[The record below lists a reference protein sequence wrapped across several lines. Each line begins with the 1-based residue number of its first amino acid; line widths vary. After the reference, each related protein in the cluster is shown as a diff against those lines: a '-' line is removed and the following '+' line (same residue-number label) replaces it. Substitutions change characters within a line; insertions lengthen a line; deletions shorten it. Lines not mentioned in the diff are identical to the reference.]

1 MSQPLIWIALRR
13 WKSSWR
19 EGEVNADTMQSAM
32 SEDLRSGLPLARE
45 PVPLFYGLLPMG
57 IGTGDCEGLV
67 SYLCRLAL
75 AHCVSVDDLVN
86 MGLARYSAND
96 FKIWRHFSTWMKDRA
111 VDVFAKQRTL
121 ALRDALVG
129 ATGIQAVGR
138 LSLASL
144 DGVIDL
150 AGMSSLR
157 LRHCPLCYGAAEFA
171 QLHRPLLWD
180 LKAVS
185 CCPVHAVRLVDS
197 ECGRET
203 PQRRPRW
210 HRVHMPGV
218 CTECGSIA
226 YACRAVSH
234 VGASLA
240 EQWVARQSA
249 MLIAAV
255 SDGENFDA
263 PLAPERIRGLAT
275 QIGDGFPFRA
285 AAVCGF
291 NKARLYDWIHG
302 VRLIKYAPLLALC
315 AACGINVVDV
325 LRGPAQCSEGA
336 DFRYKPHARRTRIT
350 SLDELSEKI
359 DAALAVLQ
367 DPSVAAVAAYIGCDR
382 STISKRLPEE
392 AAMLTARWRSAR
404 SINTA
409 ARILEAQASIES
421 VAQNL
426 KNAGKSVTLRNVW
439 LESGI
444 CVSRG
449 SRFEEPFRREQDAQN
464 D

>member
-1 MSQPLIWIALRR
+1 M
-13 WKSSWR
+13 
-19 EGEVNADTMQSAM
+19 NADTMQSAL
-32 SEDLRSGLPLARE
+32 SEDLRSSLPLARE
-45 PVPLFYGLLPMG
+45 PVPLFYGLLPIG
-57 IGTGDCEGLV
+57 VGTGDCEGLV

-180 LKAVS
+180 LKAVN
-185 CCPVHAVRLVDS
+185 CCPVHAVRLVNS

-218 CTECGSIA
+218 CTECGAIA
-226 YACRAVSH
+226 YACQAVSH
-234 VGASLA
+234 VGVTVA

-249 MLIAAV
+249 MLISAV
-255 SDGENFDA
+255 SGGEKFDA
-263 PLAPERIRGLAT
+263 PLAPERIRELAT
-275 QIGDGFPFRA
+275 QIGDGSPFRA

-302 VRLIKYAPLLALC
+302 VRPIKYAPLLALC
-315 AACGINVVDV
+315 AACGVNVVDV
-325 LRGPAQCSEGA
+325 LRGLAQCSEGA
-336 DFRYKPHARRTRIT
+336 DFRYKPHARRTPVT
-350 SLDELSEKI
+350 SLDELREQI
-359 DAALAVLQ
+359 DSALTVLQ
-367 DPSVAAVAAYIGCDR
+367 YPSVTAVAAYIGCSS

-404 SINTA
+404 SAKTA
-409 ARILEAQASIES
+409 ARRLEAQASIES
-421 VAQNL
+421 TARSL
-426 KNAGKSVTLRNVW
+426 KKAGKSVTLRNVW

-449 SRFEEPFRREQDAQN
+449 SRFEEPFRRAQAAQSDEPGHPDALV
-464 D
+464 

>member
-1 MSQPLIWIALRR
+1 M
-13 WKSSWR
+13 
-19 EGEVNADTMQSAM
+19 NTDTTQSAV
-32 SEDLRSGLPLARE
+32 SEDLRSSLTPARE
-45 PVPLFYGLLPMG
+45 PVPVFYGLLPMG

-86 MGLARYSAND
+86 QGLARYSTND

-121 ALRDALVG
+121 ALRDALVA
-129 ATGIQAVGR
+129 ATGIQAAGR

-150 AGMSSLR
+150 AGMSSPR
-157 LRHCPLCYGAAEFA
+157 LRHCPLCYQAAEFA

-185 CCPVHAVRLVDS
+185 CCPVHAVRLVNS
-197 ECGRET
+197 ECGGET
-203 PQRRPRW
+203 LQRRPRW

-218 CTECGSIA
+218 CTECGAIA

-249 MLIAAV
+249 TLIAAA
-255 SDGENFDA
+255 SGGEKFDA
-263 PLAPERIRGLAT
+263 PLAPERIRELAT
-275 QIGDGFPFRA
+275 IVGDGFPFRA
-285 AAVCGF
+285 AAICGF

-315 AACGINVVDV
+315 AASGVDVVDV
-325 LRGPAQCSEGA
+325 LRRPSQCSERA
-336 DFRYKPHARRTRIT
+336 NFRYEPHARRTRIT
-350 SLDELSEKI
+350 SLDDLREKI
-359 DAALAVLQ
+359 KSALAVLQ

-404 SINTA
+404 SAKTA
-409 ARILEAQASIES
+409 ARRVEAQASIES
-421 VAQNL
+421 TAQSL
-426 KNAGKSVTLRNVW
+426 KKAGKSVTLRNVW

-449 SRFEEPFRREQDAQN
+449 SRFEEPFRRVQAAQSDEPGHRDALV
-464 D
+464 

>member
-1 MSQPLIWIALRR
+1 
-13 WKSSWR
+13 
-19 EGEVNADTMQSAM
+19 
-32 SEDLRSGLPLARE
+32 
-45 PVPLFYGLLPMG
+45 MG

-86 MGLARYSAND
+86 MGLARYSASD
-96 FKIWRHFSTWMKDRA
+96 FRIWRHFSTWMKDRA
-111 VDVFAKQRTL
+111 VDVFARQRTP

-129 ATGIQAVGR
+129 ATGVQAIGR

-150 AGMSSLR
+150 AGMSSLY
-157 LRHCPLCYGAAEFA
+157 LRHCPLCYRDAAFG

-185 CCPVHAVRLVDS
+185 CCPVHAVRLVNS

-203 PQRRPRW
+203 YHRRPRW
-210 HRVHMPGV
+210 QRVHMPGV

-226 YACRAVSH
+226 YACREVSH
-234 VGASLA
+234 EGASLA

-255 SDGENFDA
+255 SGGEKFDA
-263 PLAPERIRGLAT
+263 PLAPERIRELAT
-275 QIGDGFPFRA
+275 LVGDGFPFRA
-285 AAVCGF
+285 AAICGF
-291 NKARLYDWIHG
+291 NKARLYDWVHG
-302 VRLIKYAPLLALC
+302 AKLIKYAPLLALC
-315 AACGINVVDV
+315 AASGVNVVDV
-325 LRGPAQCSEGA
+325 LRSSSQRSQRT
-336 DFRYKPHARRTRIT
+336 DFRYEPRARRTRIT
-350 SLDELSEKI
+350 SLDELREKI
-359 DAALAVLQ
+359 DSALAVLQ

-382 STISKRLPEE
+382 STILKRLPEE
-392 AAMLTARWRSAR
+392 AAMLSARWRSAR
-404 SINTA
+404 SIKTA
-409 ARILEAQASIES
+409 ARRLEAKALIES
-421 VAQNL
+421 TAQSL
-426 KNAGKSVTLRNVW
+426 KEAGKSITVRNVW

-449 SRFEEPFRREQDAQN
+449 SRFDEPFRREQEAQN
-464 D
+464 E

>member
-1 MSQPLIWIALRR
+1 MSPPLIRIVLRK

-19 EGEVNADTMQSAM
+19 EGELNTDTTQSAV
-32 SEDLRSGLPLARE
+32 SEDLRSSLTPARE
-45 PVPLFYGLLPMG
+45 PVPVFYGLLPMG

-86 MGLARYSAND
+86 MGLARYSTND
-96 FKIWRHFSTWMKDRA
+96 FKIWGHFSTWMKDRA

-157 LRHCPLCYGAAEFA
+157 LRHCPLCYGTAEFA

-185 CCPVHAVRLVDS
+185 CCPVHAVRLVNS
-197 ECGRET
+197 ECGREI

-218 CTECGSIA
+218 CTECGAIA
-226 YACRAVSH
+226 YACRAASP

-240 EQWVARQSA
+240 EQWVARQSE
-249 MLIAAV
+249 MLISAV
-255 SDGENFDA
+255 SGGERFDA
-263 PLAPERIRGLAT
+263 PLAPERIRELAT

-302 VRLIKYAPLLALC
+302 VRPIKYAPLLALC
-315 AACGINVVDV
+315 AARGVNVVDV
-325 LRGPAQCSEGA
+325 LRNPPQCSVGA

-350 SLDELSEKI
+350 SLDELREKI
-359 DAALAVLQ
+359 KSALAVLQ
-367 DPSVAAVAAYIGCDR
+367 DPSVAAVAAYIDCDR
-382 STISKRLPEE
+382 STISKRLPKE
-392 AAMLTARWRSAR
+392 AAMITARWRSTR
-404 SINTA
+404 SISTA
-409 ARILEAQASIES
+409 ARRLEAEASIES

-426 KNAGKSVTLRNVW
+426 KNAGKPVTVRNVW

-449 SRFEEPFRREQDAQN
+449 SRFEDPFRREQEAQN